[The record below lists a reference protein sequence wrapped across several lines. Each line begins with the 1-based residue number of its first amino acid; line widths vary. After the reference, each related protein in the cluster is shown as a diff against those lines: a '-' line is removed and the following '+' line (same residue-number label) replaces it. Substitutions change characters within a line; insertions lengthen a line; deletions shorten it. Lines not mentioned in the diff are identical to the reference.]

1 MKKKDDRQAQA
12 ELKSVDDGM
21 ERLGKRIAELRQK
34 RNLSQTELASKIGV
48 SQSTIAQ
55 IETGRNDPSVT
66 TLRKIAAGLG
76 LNVAVLFSSEN
87 TFVFDMK
94 EMNKKYRHYDDL
106 SENLKAAFFQINQF
120 MKKIGI
126 QT

>member
-66 TLRKIAAGLG
+66 TLRKIAAGL
-76 LNVAVLFSSEN
+76 
-87 TFVFDMK
+87 
-94 EMNKKYRHYDDL
+94 
-106 SENLKAAFFQINQF
+106 
-120 MKKIGI
+120 
-126 QT
+126 